1 MKNNQFDNN
10 KYNELLSI
18 FNHNEKQS
26 NVFMT
31 NEYFEILPK
40 LFTDE
45 NKWKFTTFS
54 YAYLYLN
61 TYMYRWSTYGQYIPK
76 VNEIK
81 EILGLYGNDKRYND
95 VIKKDGILDAYGLTE
110 TVGVKDIPI
119 LNTVDEFE
127 GLKFDFVSDIFPD
140 SKCEIFK
147 EWKNAKCITPKTT
160 IKKPVLALHSN
171 IKNDDFMGT
180 FYNPNNFTN
189 IPFEVFAFCM
199 SKKELGVAGFF
210 IYAYIKNGM
219 ETYKEEFK
227 TSHRMIANKFGGAYT
242 TIYDSLVAL
251 IKHGL
256 VERFLGQEEFSK
268 AMPLEERQASIYTV
282 LECAELFNKEGNV
295 DYEKAS
301 VLTVEE
307 YKEINKKEEKLENNI
322 DKLTLDEIAELL
334 VQRHTD
340 PKKKRAEIDLD
351 QLPF

>member
-18 FNHNEKQS
+18 FNHDEKQS

-110 TVGVKDIPI
+110 TVGFKDMPI
-119 LNTVDEFE
+119 VNIVDEFE
-127 GLKFDFVSDIFPD
+127 ELKFDLVSDIFPD
-140 SKCEIFK
+140 SKCEVFK
-147 EWKNAKCITPKTT
+147 QWKQARGITPKTT

-171 IKNDDFMGT
+171 IKKDDNEGT
-180 FYNPNNFTN
+180 FYEPINFTN

-199 SKKELGVAGFF
+199 SKKDLGFEAFF
-210 IYAYIKNGM
+210 VYSYIKNGIEKAESHK
-219 ETYKEEFK
+219 ETKEYNGEFQ
-227 TSHRMIANKFGGAYT
+227 TSHRIISKKFGAKLSNAYN
-242 TIYDSLVAL
+242 ILISL

-256 VERFLGQEEFSK
+256 IERYLGQDVFSL
-268 AMPLEERQASIYTV
+268 AVEDTSAPTFEVFTEV
-282 LECAELFNKEGNV
+282 ELFDKQGSLSYDKARVLTINE
-295 DYEKAS
+295 YEK
-301 VLTVEE
+301 
-307 YKEINKKEEKLENNI
+307 EIKNKKTKESEII
-322 DKLTLDEIAELL
+322 DNLL
-334 VQRHTD
+334 SG
-340 PKKKRAEIDLD
+340 IDLD
-351 QLPF
+351 QLLF